1 MSLKDTLTHLGIE
14 PKKSLGQN
22 FMVEPAILDQIADAA
37 EVGPEDCVL
46 EIGAGLGV
54 LTAVL
59 ARRARRVIALEIDS
73 KFIPVLHQDFADQPQ
88 VEVVQGDV
96 LKFDIFGLL
105 GDDLGNYKVAAN
117 LPYYIT
123 SPILRLFLE
132 GDFPPYLMVTT
143 VQYEVAERMVATPND
158 MNLLAVGVQ
167 LYGSPQIIRRLSPGI
182 FYPQPRVDSALI
194 RIDPHPD
201 QPIPPEERKQFFRMV
216 RAGFSQPR
224 KQVKNALAA
233 GLHLDR
239 ETVVNWLTAAEIDP
253 RRRAETLSLEDWLT
267 LHDMADRYLKTI

>member
-1 MSLKDTLTHLGIE
+1 
-14 PKKSLGQN
+14 
-22 FMVEPAILDQIADAA
+22 
-37 EVGPEDCVL
+37 
-46 EIGAGLGV
+46 
-54 LTAVL
+54 
-59 ARRARRVIALEIDS
+59 
-73 KFIPVLHQDFADQPQ
+73 
-88 VEVVQGDV
+88 
-96 LKFDIFGLL
+96 
-105 GDDLGNYKVAAN
+105 
-117 LPYYIT
+117 
-123 SPILRLFLE
+123 
-132 GDFPPYLMVTT
+132 MVTT
-143 VQYEVAERMVATPND
+143 VQYEVAERIVATPND

-182 FYPQPRVDSALI
+182 FYPQPRVDSALL

-201 QPIPPEERKQFFRMV
+201 QPIPSEERKQFFRMV

-239 ETVVNWLTAAEIDP
+239 AVVVNWLHAAELDP

>member
-22 FMVEPAILDQIADAA
+22 FMVEPAILNQIADAA

-46 EIGAGLGV
+46 EIGAGLGD

-73 KFIPVLHQDFADQPQ
+73 KFIPVLRQDFADQPQ

-96 LKFDIFGLL
+96 LKFDVFGLL
-105 GDDLGNYKVAAN
+105 GDDVGNYKVAAN

-132 GDFPPYLMVTT
+132 GDFPPHLMVTT
-143 VQYEVAERMVATPND
+143 VQYEVAERIVATPND

-182 FYPQPRVDSALI
+182 FYPQPRVDSALL

-239 ETVVNWLTAAEIDP
+239 AVVVNWLHAAELDP